1 MGIPVQSM
9 VKRTQK
15 AKMNSAIAV
24 IAMQLAKD
32 NRDLNARKAMIGKKL
47 LLSARANILKR
58 YGNAAR
64 QDYMKRL
71 SQTK

>member
-15 AKMNSAIAV
+15 AKMNAAIAI

-32 NRDLNARKAMIGKKL
+32 KKDSNARKAMLGKKIL
-47 LLSARANILKR
+47 LAARANILKR
-58 YGNAAR
+58 YGNTAR
-64 QDYMKRL
+64 QVYMKNL
-71 SQTK
+71 SKTK